1 MRDLTATGQP
11 TPVENG
17 ASTPSGALR
26 RSARNRY
33 GSLCLFFLTYTVH
46 RHSSAPH
53 TVTAT
58 TARPHGHGLTGS
70 RPPGNSS
77 LFFFLFLLSSDLLS
91 SFFFFFLLLLS
102 SSVDWFDSGSAFL
115 SLSIFCS
122 LQLLIQLPICLFL
135 SLYLFYCFSSQYTV
149 HSTLQSAHIN
159 HKWAIC
165 LSLFLYLFYCFSTQ
179 HISITYSLDLFNYFS
194 LLVNT

>member
-1 MRDLTATGQP
+1 MSLWHCWLPCRRAWPNRHRPAHTCGKRSIYSERRP
-11 TPVENG
+11 PPVRPEQVWF
-17 ASTPSGALR
+17 
-26 RSARNRY
+26 
-33 GSLCLFFLTYTVH
+33 SLSLFLTYTVH

-58 TARPHGHGLTGS
+58 TARPHGLTATRQQLS
-70 RPPGNSS
+70 FFLSFSS
-77 LFFFLFLLSSDLLS
+77 LFWSS
-91 SFFFFFLLLLS
+91 FFFLLLLS
-102 SSVDWFDSGSAFL
+102 SSVDWFDSSSAFL

-122 LQLLIQLPICLFL
+122 LQLPICLFL

-149 HSTLQSAHIN
+149 HNTLRSAHIN

-165 LSLFLYLFYCFSTQ
+165 LSLLLYLFYCFSTQ